1 MIPGFSLIVGTEKAS
16 AGQNRAEAA
25 VAADACRTGRFSGEP
40 ASDDFR
46 VADQRAGERH
56 AVADLLREQPF
67 RRGGV
72 ADAADQQERNR
83 KPAPELAR
91 AFLIINRAVRLRVD
105 GADRAQQRPRLRDSA
120 RKLHRIEAMPLEFAA
135 EPDAL
140 GGAEAARREILAVD
154 FSEDRIVP
162 ADFGPDR
169 PEYFQ
174 EQPGPVFRAY
184 LRMRRNGDCKNRR
197 ETG

>member
-1 MIPGFSLIVGTEKAS
+1 
-16 AGQNRAEAA
+16 
-25 VAADACRTGRFSGEP
+25 
-40 ASDDFR
+40 
-46 VADQRAGERH
+46 
-56 AVADLLREQPF
+56 
-67 RRGGV
+67 
-72 ADAADQQERNR
+72 
-83 KPAPELAR
+83 
-91 AFLIINRAVRLRVD
+91 
-105 GADRAQQRPRLRDSA
+105 
-120 RKLHRIEAMPLEFAA
+120 MPLEFAA

-154 FSEDRIVP
+154 FGEDRIVP

-184 LRMRRNGDCKNRR
+184 LRMRRNGGCKNRR

>member
-1 MIPGFSLIVGTEKAS
+1 MIPGSSLIAGAEKAS

-91 AFLIINRAVRLRVD
+91 VFFIINRAVRLRVD

-120 RKLHRIEAMPLEFAA
+120 RKLDRIEAMPLEFAA

-154 FSEDRIVP
+154 FSDSPGRLRS
-162 ADFGPDR
+162 GPPR
-169 PEYFQ
+169 VF
-174 EQPGPVFRAY
+174 PGAAGPGFPAY